1 MNIVEPF
8 VRQALADP
16 ARPALVIGDATVSY
30 GQLLVYVRRLAARLQ
45 DLGLQP
51 GERVAVSSGA
61 TAGNMALAL
70 AVAHVGAVSVPLE
83 PNTPAQHYGAM
94 VERLG
99 VNYIVHSQ
107 AQDMAIAA
115 ASLKAQFR
123 FDWLMGTAPEKPQVR
138 IADVAPGTPWRIVL
152 SSGTTGLPKGIALA
166 HGSTMLNTHLTRGL
180 FPVDSSDRLLLGMR
194 PNMGFSTHYWLRCL
208 HVGACVTLLVNEE
221 PQEALRLLH
230 GTPITMMVTT
240 PALAMGMA
248 VECRR
253 QGSPYVQPPPG
264 LKRLNVGGGKLSPQL
279 RDTLRRHVCANMYVN
294 YGATET
300 SGAAIADLQTQ
311 DRHPES
317 AGRLVPWA
325 EAQAVDE
332 QGQPLPPGQE
342 GKLRFRSP
350 TMAAGYVGVDA
361 DQAAAFR
368 DGWFY
373 SNDVGV
379 VTAHGYLV
387 LAGRTND
394 VINILGNKIDPERLE
409 KIIMQDAA
417 ILDCVLV
424 DVPAELGQS
433 MLAAVVVAPQGFD
446 RDALLARCAAVH
458 PTYQPRFVVQADVI
472 PRNSSGKVM
481 RAAVRQK
488 LVEAAAAQREPQQP
502 PTLH

>member
-16 ARPALVIGDATVSY
+16 SRPALIVGDATVLY

-45 DLGLQP
+45 ALGVQP
-51 GERVAVSSGA
+51 GDRVAVSSGA
-61 TAGNMALAL
+61 VAGDVALAL
-70 AVAHVGAVSVPLE
+70 ALAHIGAVSVALDAGVP
-83 PNTPAQHYGAM
+83 PQHYAAM
-94 VERLG
+94 VERLE
-99 VNYIVHSQ
+99 VNYVIHSA
-107 AQDMAIAA
+107 AQDKEIAA
-115 ASLKAQFR
+115 PSFKSQYR
-123 FDWLMGTAPEKPQVR
+123 FDWLMGTAAEKPQVQ
-138 IADVAPGTPWRIVL
+138 IADVAPDAVWRIVL

-166 HGSTMLNTHLTRGL
+166 HRSTLLNTHLTRGL
-180 FPVDSSDRLLLGMR
+180 FPVDATDRLLLGMR
-194 PNMGFSTHYWLRCL
+194 PNLGFSTHYWLRCL
-208 HVGACVTLLVNEE
+208 HVGACVAMMPDDQ
-221 PQEALRLLH
+221 PQAALQLLH
-230 GTPITMMVTT
+230 STPVTMMVTT

-248 VECRR
+248 LEA
-253 QGSPYVQPPPG
+253 QKPGSPHGQPPAG

-279 RDTLRRHVCANMYVN
+279 RATLRQRICANMYVN
-294 YGATET
+294 YGAAET
-300 SGAAIADLQTQ
+300 SGAAIADPQTQ

-350 TMAAGYVGVDA
+350 TLSAGYVGADA
-361 DQAAAFR
+361 QQAAAFR

-373 SNDVGV
+373 SSDIGM
-379 VTAHGYLV
+379 VTAHGHIV
-387 LAGRTND
+387 LAGRAND
-394 VINILGNKIDPERLE
+394 VINIMGNKIDPERLE
-409 KIIMQDAA
+409 KVIMQDSA

-433 MLAAVVVAPQGFD
+433 MLAAVVVAPNGFD
-446 RDALLARCAAVH
+446 QDALLARCAAVH
-458 PTYQPRFVVQADVI
+458 PTYQPRFVVKADVI
-472 PRNSSGKVM
+472 PRNASGKVM

-488 LVEAAAAQREPQQP
+488 LIEAAEPAGGQQQ